1 MKKKERFP
9 IETEM
14 IIVGD
19 ELFRE
24 EGYLVTYGK
33 SSNAITIFIHDLKK
47 KIIKSLTPKELELI
61 KKALTYPEVK
71 VESEDIKLVNKKE
84 KIK

>member
-1 MKKKERFP
+1 MEKG
-9 IETEM
+9 ITEM
-14 IIVGD
+14 FILGD

-24 EGYLVTYGK
+24 DNYLVTYGK
-33 SSNAITIFIHDLKK
+33 SSNTIFIYDLKK
-47 KIIKSLTPKELELI
+47 QIIKPITPKELKLV

-71 VESEDIKLVNKKE
+71 VESEYMNKKE

>member
-1 MKKKERFP
+1 MEK

-14 IIVGD
+14 FIVGD

-24 EGYLVTYGK
+24 DVYVVTYGK

-47 KIIKSLTPKELELI
+47 KIIKSLAPKELELV

-71 VESEDIKLVNKKE
+71 VENAGIKLGNKKR